1 MEALDKK
8 LGEKD
13 KIDDKADDNEDY
25 ANLGSSDS
33 DNEKISE
40 SKQDSDDEIDFLTN
54 KTSNTTASSSNVRKV
69 DKKKFK
75 TKHDKTRKAEKS
87 VIVFNVHGNYF
98 FHQSSLKLSLT
109 FKFLSVC
116 YRKISIN
123 KSFA

>member
-8 LGEKD
+8 LVEKD
-13 KIDDKADDNEDY
+13 KIDDNEDY

-40 SKQDSDDEIDFLTN
+40 SKQDSDDEIDFSTN

-75 TKHDKTRKAEKS
+75 TKHDKTKKAEKS

-98 FHQSSLKLSLT
+98 FPSIFELTLT
-109 FKFLSVC
+109 FKFLNVC

-123 KSFA
+123 K